1 MVLHCKKERGSVVRK
16 IIVLLLTLFMLSS
29 AVLPVGAVT
38 PTPQVLSLATAR
50 EAIAAAVG
58 KDTPGAAVV
67 LLERGELLMCEGFG
81 YADLFAK
88 TLVMPDTVFELG
100 DLSSLFVTLTALS
113 LADEGTLSLDT
124 DIAKYLPA
132 DFMRELDLSYPVT
145 VRQLLDG
152 SAGFGG
158 RTFDIWYD
166 SDAYAFASLEEAL
179 LADVPEQIAMP
190 GRVYVCSPFGVTLA
204 AFVLEA
210 VTGKD
215 YITLATERVL
225 APLGMTATHLNTDE
239 KTEASFAVGYERVEG
254 GFQGDGRGRSFAG
267 LYPALGAVSSA
278 ADLSGL
284 LSWLLDGTSE
294 KILRATTKRALL
306 EMLTDG
312 VFARN
317 AFGFTAGSG
326 FGGVGKSTCFGA
338 ALCIDAASGGACL
351 VLANTRD
358 ASLLALPQALFGGRS
373 LLGTLP
379 EGELPA
385 LSSFAGKY
393 GSAAH
398 RSDTLVGK
406 LANINAYFVA
416 QENEDGTITFLD
428 MRLTQIAPG
437 VFANA
442 DGDIRRPVV
451 QFLMSNGGEVEM
463 VVTHDGRELLPL
475 SVWQAGPL
483 ALLLFGLLVLLS
495 AWFVLM
501 GVWRIAAFIVA
512 RRRSEYPPMFITVL
526 PDISTAFVSA
536 LVLIT
541 VLVAYTAGAAALSSF
556 YFTMSVLVLL
566 FGIPALAM
574 MLLLFLGTIPDRTQ
588 HHRVAITAVMF
599 LTLAFLTSFFGVSI
613 I

>member
-1 MVLHCKKERGSVVRK
+1 MKRIGA
-16 IIVLLLTLFMLSS
+16 LLLALLLLVGI
-29 AVLPVGAVT
+29 ALPIAAEGT
-38 PTPQVLSLATAR
+38 PADPSVAAAR
-50 EAIAAAVG
+50 GAIAASVG
-58 KDTPGAAVV
+58 TDTAGASVV
-67 LLERGELLMCEGFG
+67 LFDSGELLMCEGFG

-179 LADVPEQIAMP
+179 LADVPEQIVMP
-190 GRVYVCSPFGVTLA
+190 GRVHTYSPFGVTLTA
-204 AFVLEA
+204 LVLEA

-215 YITLATERVL
+215 YAALAHERVL
-225 APLGMTATHLNTDE
+225 TPLGMTATYLNTNED
-239 KTEASFAVGYERVEG
+239 TNAPFAVGYETVEG
-254 GFQGDGRGRSFAG
+254 GFGSDGRGRSFAG

-278 ADLSGL
+278 TDLSKL
-284 LSWLLDGTSE
+284 LSWLLDGASNDV
-294 KILRATTKRALL
+294 LRTTTKKMLFQT
-306 EMLTDG
+306 LTDG

-326 FGGVGKSTCFGA
+326 FGGVGASPRFGA
-338 ALCIDAASGGACL
+338 ALCLDATRGGACL
-351 VLANTRD
+351 VLAN
-358 ASLLALPQALFGGRS
+358 APNAALLALPQTLFGEKTVS
-373 LLGTLP
+373 GTLP

-385 LSSFAGKY
+385 LSTFAGRY
-393 GSAAH
+393 GSAQNE
-398 RSDTLVGK
+398 SSTLVGK
-406 LANINAYFVA
+406 LANIKSYFVA
-416 QENEDGTITFLD
+416 EENEDGTLTFLD
-428 MRLTQIAPG
+428 MRLCQIAPG

-442 DGDIRRPVV
+442 DGDTAVPVV
-451 QFLMSNGGEVEM
+451 QFLMSNSGEVEI
-463 VVTHDGRELLPL
+463 VLTHDGRELLPL
-475 SVWQAGPL
+475 SPWHAGSL
-483 ALLLFGLLVLLS
+483 ALLLFGLLVLLA

-501 GVWRIAAFIVA
+501 GVYRICAFVLA

-526 PDISTAFVSA
+526 PDISTALVSV

-541 VLVAYTAGAAALSSF
+541 VLVAYTAGTAVLSSF
-556 YFTMSVLVLL
+556 YFTMGVLVLL

-588 HHRVAITAVMF
+588 HHRVAITAVMLLALVF
-599 LTLAFLTSFFGVSI
+599 LVSFFGVSI